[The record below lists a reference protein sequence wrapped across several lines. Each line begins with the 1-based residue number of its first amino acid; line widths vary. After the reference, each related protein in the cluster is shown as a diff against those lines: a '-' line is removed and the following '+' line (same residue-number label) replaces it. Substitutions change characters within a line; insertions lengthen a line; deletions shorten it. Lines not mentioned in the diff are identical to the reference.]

1 MSVNMNKKL
10 TPREGMNFM
19 QRVFTKVSP
28 AQLEAVMLMFIS
40 GFAAFMI
47 FRNDIVMPGYS
58 RVVQGDRESYGS
70 DPVDTYKMEPIFDE
84 NGKLKAMRKIRIKPT
99 TTTTTSN
106 AVGNEGENNN
116 SNNGF

>member
-1 MSVNMNKKL
+1 MSINLHQKL

-19 QRVFTKVSP
+19 QRVFTKISP
-28 AQLEAVMLMFIS
+28 AQLEAAMLMFLS

-58 RVVQGDRESYGS
+58 RIVQGDRESYGS

-84 NGKLKAMRKIRIKPT
+84 NGKLKAMRKIRVKPAERVEAA
-99 TTTTTSN
+99 TSN
-106 AVGNEGENNN
+106 SDDHTNHGK
-116 SNNGF
+116 